1 MNSVLIIDDDKEL
14 CTLMKKCVEQ
24 ENLSAVVAH
33 GGLEGLRLLEENKD
47 TCSLIILD
55 VMMPDMNGFQV
66 LQEIR
71 KKNNVPVLMLTA
83 KSDEEDKVSGLRLG
97 ADDYL
102 TKPFGINELMARVNS
117 LIRRYTT
124 LNPVA
129 GSEAATMLLKDMV
142 IDKVN
147 RTVTLQNLPVELTG
161 KEFDLL
167 VFLASNKGRVF
178 TKKQI
183 YTQVW
188 AEEYAFD
195 DSNIMSFIKDALM
208 DIKSGN
214 LNRRVLVRESDMTK
228 QICYDINEIAMSS
241 QSRLIQQKQSEQ
253 AYKRLMTS
261 LSHDVKTPLASLV
274 GYLEAVESKMVTG
287 AEQEEYIRVAAEKAH
302 HLKEFVTVLFE
313 WVKLDAGEQIF
324 HFELCDLNELSRNI
338 MADWVPLLESHDLTY
353 EIEIPETEY
362 MTRVDST
369 AYTRILNNLLQNIL
383 THSVASQVSL
393 TVTETEQQA
402 KIVVADNGKGISVSD
417 LPHIFERMYQC
428 DHSRAAKGNGL
439 GLSIAKELVSVH
451 KGTITAASIPGAGTT
466 FTIMLPKAL

>member
-1 MNSVLIIDDDKEL
+1 MDV
-14 CTLMKKCVEQ
+14 
-24 ENLSAVVAH
+24 NLY
-33 GGLEGLRLLEENKD
+33 LL
-47 TCSLIILD
+47 LAL
-55 VMMPDMNGFQV
+55 
-66 LQEIR
+66 L
-71 KKNNVPVLMLTA
+71 
-83 KSDEEDKVSGLRLG
+83 
-97 ADDYL
+97 
-102 TKPFGINELMARVNS
+102 
-117 LIRRYTT
+117 
-124 LNPVA
+124 
-129 GSEAATMLLKDMV
+129 AT
-142 IDKVN
+142 
-147 RTVTLQNLPVELTG
+147 
-161 KEFDLL
+161 LL
-167 VFLASNKGRVF
+167 VIAYLLTRLHRVRG
-178 TKKQI
+178 QL
-183 YTQVW
+183 
-188 AEEYAFD
+188 
-195 DSNIMSFIKDALM
+195 SLIKDALM

-287 AEQEEYIRVAAEKAH
+287 AEQEYIRVAAEKAH

-402 KIVVADNGKGISVSD
+402 KIVVADNGKGISASD

-451 KGTITAASIPGAGTT
+451 KGTIAAASIPGAGTT